1 MISYTA
7 YKVLYCIRKIKM
19 ELFLWGQ
26 TKVNKNQ
33 LQNKKWNSKITI
45 KRNYIRKMTCFQHK
59 INAMNSINN
68 KHFNHIMNESTNY
81 STSELRIN
89 EQ

>member
-1 MISYTA
+1 
-7 YKVLYCIRKIKM
+7 M

-45 KRNYIRKMTCFQHK
+45 KRNDIRKMTCFQHK

-68 KHFNHIMNESTNY
+68 KHFNHIMNESTNC